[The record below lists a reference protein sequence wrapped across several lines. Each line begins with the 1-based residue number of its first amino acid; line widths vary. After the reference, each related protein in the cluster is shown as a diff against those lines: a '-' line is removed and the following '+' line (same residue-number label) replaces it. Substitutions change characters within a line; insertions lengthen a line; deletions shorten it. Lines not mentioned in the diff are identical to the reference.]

1 MRFLSYVL
9 GLALILLGIYFL
21 GKNIVFTTHAYP
33 WWRGIAA
40 DLSVISLCAGV
51 FALVFLPSALKP
63 FGWVA
68 VAFGIV
74 CVFASSR
81 AILSPTSLWQ
91 FFLSLTAMGFGYK
104 MMSGRRRSFY

>member
-1 MRFLSYVL
+1 MRFFSYIF

-40 DLSVISLCAGV
+40 DVSVLSLCIGV
-51 FALVFLPSALKP
+51 FALVFLPSAVKSL
-63 FGWVA
+63 GWVA
-68 VAFGIV
+68 VAFGII

-91 FFLSLTAMGFGYK
+91 FFLSLTMMGIGYK
-104 MMSGRRRSFY
+104 MLTRRRRLF